1 MDANHQ
7 HPWPYNTYSIR
18 QNAQNCYEIFIEFN
32 NWSWNTNVLKAFYPQ
47 SSKNLCNE
55 YFIWIQDFSFDFFF
69 IYFQHSMFKTCH
81 GSVVHR
87 DKCIL
92 AIWKG
97 QGQSYVVVKSLK
109 LMLIKVVRIICF
121 KWPMNVDAF
130 FLDVNVHISKL

>member
-1 MDANHQ
+1 
-7 HPWPYNTYSIR
+7 
-18 QNAQNCYEIFIEFN
+18 
-32 NWSWNTNVLKAFYPQ
+32 
-47 SSKNLCNE
+47 
-55 YFIWIQDFSFDFFF
+55 
-69 IYFQHSMFKTCH
+69 MFKTCH

-92 AIWKG
+92 AIWRG

-109 LMLIKVVRIICF
+109 LMLIKVMKIICF